1 MLARSLSA
9 LLTSCAAISVRSAA
23 VELDLTGSGWQLSKL
38 SAAADGADTATGT
51 VTAVLQNASVPGGVW
66 DNLHRAQ
73 LVGDPLYRTN
83 DLVYANVTTQGPDI
97 KGWTFKKVFDCPAA
111 VANSKSTVM
120 LEFGGLQTLAEVV
133 LNGKH
138 LLSADNM
145 FRFQR
150 AVVPVGL
157 LKTAGNVLTVDF
169 TATPMDPGPLMSG
182 GTMYP
187 APAALRDENDAWGW
201 DWSPNLDPISSWKG
215 PVRIVDTN
223 TSDPHLSSWSPKVSV
238 LETDARTQLPT
249 RFLVNASFEFL
260 LPSSTTGGWIHLV
273 GDWGGRSTTRVEALT
288 PETPNSVAV
297 VHASIE
303 ASVPQIKLWWPLHYG
318 EPNLYNITAII
329 DWDGASTPPPVAK
342 AVGFRSVGLY
352 TGPAASQPPQK
363 VDPAH
368 AAAFVGCFKDGNPYW
383 GGKQHALPLLA
394 GDSPDMTVGKCI
406 AMCAHAGPNYT
417 LAGLQP
423 GAALKSNQRGGLKQ
437 KGTSCYCGSE
447 IGQTCDG
454 CLRGVGT
461 LGDPGECV
469 WPCGGDPSI
478 ACGGGSYMWGANSVY
493 NVTAAAAGS
502 TGSAA
507 AASPA
512 PPAPGTEG
520 SGDSAMAIV
529 VNGVHIFSR
538 GANLVPFELLEA
550 TVKPE
555 YIKRTVQSVHDGG
568 LNMLRVWGGGIWQD
582 DLFYEECD
590 RKGIL
595 IYHDSMF
602 SMRLYPVQDAAF
614 RQNVIGEIQ
623 YQVSRLM
630 HHPAIVLWDSS
641 NENDGDPAFYYDVV
655 LTSIAEADNSRPL
668 WPASPSS
675 GFATGVDTATGLP
688 NGNRLTGRFQE
699 TLDTHMPY
707 LLQPISPSLSLSLC
721 LSVSVSVNVL
731 PGAGTRIVTRR
742 S

>member
-201 DWSPNLDPISSWKG
+201 DWSPNLDPISIWKG

-721 LSVSVSVNVL
+721 LSVSVNVL